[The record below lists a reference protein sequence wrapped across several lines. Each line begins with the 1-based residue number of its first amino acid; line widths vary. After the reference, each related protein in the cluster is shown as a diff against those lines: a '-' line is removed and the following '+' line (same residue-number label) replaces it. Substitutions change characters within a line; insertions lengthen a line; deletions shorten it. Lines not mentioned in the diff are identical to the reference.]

1 MNKIYDVF
9 REEVESR
16 NKFFRFLEA
25 PGDVAPGPAP
35 TPDPTP
41 TPTPTPATAPPP
53 AGLDP
58 EEEFGGLPLPD
69 IDINKVV
76 TLKKI
81 YKRLLALERIVDN
94 LTDPKYIAIKHK
106 VKDSVDLFHL
116 TIKNITQFKD
126 NVDGVINDY
135 SDFLVSTTREL
146 DKLNI

>member
-25 PGDVAPGPAP
+25 PADVAPTDVAP
-35 TPDPTP
+35 TDVAPA
-41 TPTPTPATAPPP
+41 PATAPPP
-53 AGLDP
+53 ED
-58 EEEFGGLPLPD
+58 EFGGLPLPD
-69 IDINKVV
+69 VDINKIV

-81 YKRLLALERIVDN
+81 YKRLLALERIVDK
-94 LTDPKYIAIKHK
+94 LTDPKYILIKNK

-126 NVDGVINDY
+126 NVDGIISDY
-135 SDFLVSTTREL
+135 SDFLVSTTNEL